1 MFSPQRYENFHIF
14 AEIKAI
20 MEDIK
25 TPVRGKLIFQEAM
38 KYGAILGAVTVGFE
52 LLTALFTQTPD
63 GTVKTAAIIT
73 ALAYTL
79 RIAKTVVCIWLM
91 VVFAKKLVEKYD
103 GVTRSHTFR
112 LNMFTGL
119 FSGIICAAFALLR
132 FKLMGNEQIELSLRD
147 ALSSLQNSPEIQ
159 EEAISMA
166 ISLLPF
172 FTFFIALGSCFLIG
186 ILASLIISRSVP
198 GRTPN
203 PFE

>member
-1 MFSPQRYENFHIF
+1 MFSPQRYEIFHIF
-14 AEIKAI
+14 AETTTI

-25 TPVRGKLIFQEAM
+25 TPIRGKLIFQEAM

-52 LLTALFTQTPD
+52 VLSSLLTQSPD

-79 RIAKTVVCIWLM
+79 RIAKTVVCIWMM
-91 VVFAKKLVEKYD
+91 VLFAKKLVANYD
-103 GVTRSHTFR
+103 DVSRSHTFR

-119 FSGIICAAFALLR
+119 FSGIICAAYNLLR
-132 FKLMGNEQIELSLRD
+132 YKLMGNAEIED
-147 ALSSLQNSPEIQ
+147 ALRESFSTIQANPDIQ
-159 EEAISMA
+159 EELFNTTM
-166 ISLLPF
+166 SLLPVI
-172 FTFFIALGSCFLIG
+172 TFFSTLISCFLIG
-186 ILASLIISRSVP
+186 LLASLVISRSIP